1 MKTIKH
7 ILKAKGKE
15 IYTTAPDT
23 TVFEAL
29 KVMAEKDI
37 GAMPVLDGRKLVGIF
52 SERDYARKVILK
64 GKSSKKMP
72 VSEIMSTDLI
82 TITPDQTNEQ
92 GLVLM
97 TVKHIRHLPVIQG
110 QGLVGFISIG
120 DLVKS
125 IIEEQGE
132 VIDKLGQYISEKSGM
147 N

>member
-82 TITPDQTNEQ
+82 TIT
-92 GLVLM
+92 GW
-97 TVKHIRHLPVIQG
+97 
-110 QGLVGFISIG
+110 S
-120 DLVKS
+120 
-125 IIEEQGE
+125 
-132 VIDKLGQYISEKSGM
+132 
-147 N
+147 